1 VTQLANIAGQR
12 FGYLTVMERA
22 PSNPKDKRVKWM
34 CRCDCGEQKSVYS
47 CHLRSGATQS
57 CGCFQTESKR
67 QRGTTHGNTYTPE
80 YVVWCGMISRC
91 QNPNHSGYANSG
103 GRGIQVCESWK
114 LFVNFIADMG
124 KRPDPALTIERK
136 DNDGPYSPDN
146 CKWATRSEQNL
157 NKRPRRAA

>member
-80 YVVWCGMISRC
+80 YVVW
-91 QNPNHSGYANSG
+91 
-103 GRGIQVCESWK
+103 
-114 LFVNFIADMG
+114 
-124 KRPDPALTIERK
+124 
-136 DNDGPYSPDN
+136 
-146 CKWATRSEQNL
+146 
-157 NKRPRRAA
+157 